1 MVNIESLLDPIRQ
14 HAWDVFESAWAK
26 WSLVGFPCMAI
37 DGHRWPILF
46 LQVQASSFSWTQ
58 ETDILILIL
67 SPNPKSLQESPSLFT
82 QPRTR
87 PSISIHPPF
96 HHPKA
101 HLDSYIGRQHP
112 EVSMADGVRDVF
124 VADGLQQAHSHIR
137 KPRIGPEGALAC
149 QSLEV
154 GNLFM
159 V

>member
-1 MVNIESLLDPIRQ
+1 MTIGWIPLY
-14 HAWDVFESAWAK
+14 
-26 WSLVGFPCMAI
+26 
-37 DGHRWPILF
+37 GHRWPSMANFVPAGPGLR
-46 LQVQASSFSWTQ
+46 LLMNARNRHSHSHP
-58 ETDILILIL
+58 

-101 HLDSYIGRQHP
+101 HLDSHIGRQHP